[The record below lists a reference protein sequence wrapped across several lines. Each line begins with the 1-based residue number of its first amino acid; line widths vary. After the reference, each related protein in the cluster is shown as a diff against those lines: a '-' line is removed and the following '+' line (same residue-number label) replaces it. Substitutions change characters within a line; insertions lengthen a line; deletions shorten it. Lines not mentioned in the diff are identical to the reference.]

1 MGFRVRKSFKLAP
14 GVRMTVTPRGI
25 GVSAGPRGAKLS
37 VHSSGRVTQT
47 LSLPGSGISHT
58 ETLRRFRAPTW
69 RFDGAEEPEPTVGA
83 GLTDAGLVRAQVGET
98 ALDGNHSTAE
108 SARYR

>member
-1 MGFRVRKSFKLAP
+1 MGFRVRRSFKLAP

-58 ETLRRFRAPTW
+58 ETFKPSARRSGGSAAPNGPS
-69 RFDGAEEPEPTVGA
+69 RSDSASPSP
-83 GLTDAGLVRAQVGET
+83 GLLAPKPGSTDQVGELILVVT
-98 ALDGNHSTAE
+98 P
-108 SARYR
+108 

>member
-25 GVSAGPRGAKLS
+25 GVSAGSRAAKLS

-58 ETLRRFRAPTW
+58 ETLRPSRPP
-69 RFDGAEEPEPTVGA
+69 GGSTVPSSPSRPSQPASRRPG
-83 GLTDAGLVRAQVGET
+83 
-98 ALDGNHSTAE
+98 
-108 SARYR
+108 

>member
-58 ETLRRFRAPTW
+58 ETLRPSARPSW
-69 RFDGAEEPEPTVGA
+69 RFDGAE
-83 GLTDAGLVRAQVGET
+83 
-98 ALDGNHSTAE
+98 
-108 SARYR
+108 